1 MPAAR
6 GTGRGNAPSERTMV
20 QTRAYSS
27 RWRMALHVS
36 GLPQYQRGSIAGL
49 GFSGGTLSVCG
60 GCGELGCG
68 GALVAAGG
76 GGVVARFFSL
86 VRGGGFVAGR
96 LGPWGR
102 GGARRGGAGF
112 GGLAGRA
119 GGFG

>member
-76 GGVVARFFSL
+76 VAL
-86 VRGGGFVAGR
+86 VAGFVSLAG
-96 LGPWGR
+96 
-102 GGARRGGAGF
+102 A
-112 GGLAGRA
+112 GGLAAA
-119 GGFG
+119 GSAAGVAGVTGLVAPVLGASLGAAL